1 MTAKKDIP
9 APAPQP
15 ASVPLETP
23 IKRGDTTIASVM
35 VRKPQAAELRG
46 VSLQDLVTLEV
57 TSLIRVLP
65 RVTVP
70 TLLQQEVEQM
80 DPADLLAL
88 GAEVVGFLMPA
99 AAKESLG
106 T

>member
-9 APAPQP
+9 SPAPQP
-15 ASVPLETP
+15 ASVTLETP
-23 IKRGDTTIASVM
+23 IKRGDTTIDSVA
-35 VRKPQAAELRG
+35 VRKPQSAELRG

-57 TSLIRVLP
+57 GSLIRVLP
-65 RVTVP
+65 RVTLP
-70 TLLQQEVEQM
+70 TLLPQEVEQM

-99 AAKESLG
+99 AAREYLG